1 VNRRTDRHPDAE
13 GCARNIVVFLALAL
27 VAALTR
33 AELGNSL
40 VEAIEPPHGAPEAER
55 PILVG
60 GAHDALAPGA
70 SGVTLSA
77 YGHHSAK
84 GRKEAVRLGDLARL
98 LSQSSDRAGLDGA
111 ATTDSPREACSLD
124 RVEVDGD
131 QAPVGA
137 GRHQCGTRVPAKAPS
152 TNTGANSE
160 GDRT

>member
-33 AELGNSL
+33 
-40 VEAIEPPHGAPEAER
+40 
-55 PILVG
+55 
-60 GAHDALAPGA
+60 DTLAPGA